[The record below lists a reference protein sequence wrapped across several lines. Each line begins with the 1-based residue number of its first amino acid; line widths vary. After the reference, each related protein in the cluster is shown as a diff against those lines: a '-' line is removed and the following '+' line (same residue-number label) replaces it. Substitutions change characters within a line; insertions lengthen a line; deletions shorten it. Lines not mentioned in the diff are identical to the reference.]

1 MDMRYVTAEEMRRLD
16 REAVEKRGVTALELM
31 EKAGLALAKEAM
43 KASGSGDVT
52 VFCGY
57 GNNGG
62 DGFVAA
68 RHLARSKYG
77 VTAYIV
83 GTGKRFSKETED
95 NYCALDRMGV
105 PVLKVGRTDDLDELF
120 SNIQRPSVV
129 IDAIFGIGIHDELD
143 QFYSNLIEHINEM
156 NAIVISAD
164 IPSGLDADTGN
175 PRPVAIKAHRTV
187 TFGFPK
193 TGFRN
198 PSAKIYTG
206 EVVVADIGLE
216 QREKAN

>member
-1 MDMRYVTAEEMRRLD
+1 MRYVTAEEMKRID
-16 REAVEKRGVTALELM
+16 REATKVRGIKALDLM
-31 EKAGLALAKEAM
+31 ENAGLALAKEAM
-43 KASGSGDVT
+43 KASKSGDVR

-68 RHLARSKYG
+68 RHLAKAKYR
-77 VTAYIV
+77 VTTYII

-95 NYCALDRMGV
+95 NYHALDRMGV
-105 PVLKVGRTDDLDELF
+105 PALKIGEADDLDKLF
-120 SNIQRPSVV
+120 RNIERPSVV
-129 IDAIFGIGIHDELD
+129 IDAIFGTGIHDELD
-143 QFYSNLIEHINEM
+143 QFYSNLIERVNEM
-156 NAIVISAD
+156 NTIIISAD

-175 PRPVAIKAHRTV
+175 PRPVAIKAHKTV

-193 TGFRN
+193 TGFQN

-206 EVVVADIGLE
+206 EVVVVDIGL
-216 QREKAN
+216 